1 MSAHLQA
8 APASGAHD
16 PSLQITQRVFPSQ
29 GMSVGLILPLESHPG
44 RPAPTM
50 RDHLEMARRADALGF
65 ATLWLRDV
73 PFYDPRYGD
82 VAQVFEPMVYM
93 AHLAAV
99 THSIGL
105 GTAGIVLP
113 IREPKILA
121 KQATSIDQL
130 SGGRLLLG
138 LSSGDRPSDY
148 PLFGIPY
155 EDRGERFRE
164 AFEVYRAVSDEDF
177 PVFDSAHFGRSSGAL
192 DLIPKPWCSSLPKV
206 AIGRAQQ
213 TEQWIAEHMDA
224 LLVPAPPEAAL
235 FSFVEGWNQTV
246 TQTLGYP
253 ARKPLGIAGF
263 LDLSADPRQ
272 PFERVQGGFR
282 AGRESLISFLRT
294 AKEAGVA
301 HVALNPKISQ
311 RPYAD
316 VMQELADYLM
326 PALSA

>member
-1 MSAHLQA
+1 MQAKLQA
-8 APASGAHD
+8 APSKPHD
-16 PSLQITQRVFPSQ
+16 SSTQIIQRVFPSK
-29 GMSVGLILPLESHPG
+29 GMSVGLIMPLESHPG

-50 RDHLEMARRADALGF
+50 SDHLEMAQCADALGF

-73 PFYDPRYGD
+73 PFYGPRYGD

-99 THSIGL
+99 TRSIGL

-113 IREPKILA
+113 IREPKIFA

-155 EDRGERFRE
+155 EERSERFRE
-164 AFEVYRAVSDEDF
+164 AFEVYRVVSDEDF
-177 PVFDSAHFGRSSGAL
+177 PVFDSAHFGRSSGTL
-192 DLIPKPWCSSLPKV
+192 DLIPKPWRSSLPKI

-224 LLVPAPPEAAL
+224 LVVPTPPEAAL
-235 FSFVEGWNQTV
+235 FDFVEGWNRIV
-246 TQTLGYP
+246 TETLGYQ

-263 LDLSADPRQ
+263 LDLSAKPRH

-282 AGRESLISFLRT
+282 SGRESLISFLCT
-294 AKEAGVA
+294 AKEAGIA
-301 HVALNPKISQ
+301 HIALNPKISQ
-311 RPYAD
+311 RPYVD
-316 VMQELADYLM
+316 VMQELADYVI

>member
-1 MSAHLQA
+1 M
-8 APASGAHD
+8 P
-16 PSLQITQRVFPSQ
+16 IIQRVFPGK
-29 GMSVGLILPLESHPG
+29 GMSVGLIMPLESHPG

-50 RDHLEMARRADALGF
+50 VDHLEMARRADELGF

-99 THSIGL
+99 TRSIGL
-105 GTAGIVLP
+105 GTAGVVLP

-130 SGGRLLLG
+130 SGGRLMLG

-155 EDRGERFRE
+155 EERGERFRE

-177 PVFDSAHFGRSSGAL
+177 PVFESAHFGRSSGAL
-192 DLIPKPWCSSLPKV
+192 DLIPKPWRSTLPKI

-213 TEQWIAEHMDA
+213 TEPWIAEHMDA
-224 LLVPAPPEAAL
+224 MVVPAPPEAAL
-235 FSFVEGWNQTV
+235 FDFVAEWNQTV
-246 TQTLGYP
+246 TQTLGHE
-253 ARKPLGIAGF
+253 AHKPLGIAGF
-263 LDLSADPRQ
+263 LELSEDSRQ
-272 PFERVQGGFR
+272 PFERIRGGFR
-282 AGRESLISFLRT
+282 SGRESLISFLST

-301 HVALNPKISQ
+301 HAALNPKISQ

-316 VMQELADYLM
+316 VMQELAEDVM
-326 PALSA
+326 PALGQ